1 MYTNV
6 GEGED
11 DEEMKM
17 QWSNGARK
25 RYVPCKESDCGVN
38 PRGGEVR
45 GNFWLFPAR
54 YGKNR
59 R

>member
-25 RYVPCKESDCGVN
+25 RYVPCKESDCGAN
-38 PRGGEVR
+38 P
-45 GNFWLFPAR
+45 
-54 YGKNR
+54 
-59 R
+59 